1 MEVRVLP
8 APQIRS
14 VLQLVD
20 GSDLES
26 GFCEFESHP
35 IDKIA
40 GMLQLEDGV
49 VSKAISCGFESLF
62 RYTK

>member
-14 VLQLVD
+14 VLQQVD

-26 GFCEFESHP
+26 DF
-35 IDKIA
+35 
-40 GMLQLEDGV
+40 
-49 VSKAISCGFESLF
+49 CGFEVRILPSLQIF
-62 RYTK
+62 ILY